1 MKSKLKKAALILLAP
16 FGFWAV
22 LCNFESI
29 AMIKEHREITVQR
42 PREKV
47 FAFLT
52 DDSKLS
58 SWVKGIVSIEPF
70 GEPKEGVG
78 AKARLVVNV
87 PTEMEFVSTISE
99 WEPPRRF
106 AWSVDVKE
114 TASMQIYTLDEVD
127 GGTKVTLD
135 VEHRLKGFVM
145 KLMSPFIGWHLK
157 SERAKEMER
166 LRKVLE
172 KL

>member
-1 MKSKLKKAALILLAP
+1 MKSKLKKTALILLVP

-29 AMIKEHREITVQR
+29 AMIKEHREITVPQ

-47 FAFLT
+47 FNFLT
-52 DDSKLS
+52 DDRKLS
-58 SWVKGIVSIEPF
+58 SWVKGIVSIKPF
-70 GEPKEGVG
+70 GEPTEGVG
-78 AKARLVVNV
+78 AKARLVVNI
-87 PTEMEFVSTISE
+87 PTEMEFVSTISA

-114 TASMQIYTLDEVD
+114 MASTQTYTLDEVE
-127 GGTKVTLD
+127 GGTRVTLD

-145 KLMSPFIGWHLK
+145 KLMSPFIRWHLK

-166 LRKVLE
+166 LRKLLE
-172 KL
+172 QL

>member
-1 MKSKLKKAALILLAP
+1 MKSKLKKAALVLLVP
-16 FGFWAV
+16 FGSWAV
-22 LCNFESI
+22 LCSFESI
-29 AMIKEHREITVQR
+29 AMIKEHREITVQQ

-58 SWVKGIVSIEPF
+58 TWVKGIVSIEPF

-78 AKARLVVNV
+78 AKARLAVNV

-106 AWSVDVKE
+106 AWSIDIKE
-114 TASMQIYTLDEVD
+114 MASTQIYTLDEVD
-127 GGTKVTLD
+127 GGTRITLH

-145 KLMSPFIGWHLK
+145 KFMSPFIRWHLN
-157 SERAKEMER
+157 SERTKEMVR
-166 LRKVLE
+166 LRNVLE

>member
-1 MKSKLKKAALILLAP
+1 
-16 FGFWAV
+16 
-22 LCNFESI
+22 
-29 AMIKEHREITVQR
+29 MIKEHREITVRQS
-42 PREKV
+42 REMV

-58 SWVKGIVSIEPF
+58 SWVKGIVSVEPF

-114 TASMQIYTLDEVD
+114 MASTARYTLVEADE
-127 GGTKVTLD
+127 GTKVTLD

-145 KLMSPFIGWHLK
+145 KLMSPFIRWHLT

-166 LRKVLE
+166 LRKALE
-172 KL
+172 EL